1 MANPPLIHIG
11 MPKCGSTWLQKHFFN
26 RRHGYHRCYGPL
38 ESHIA
43 FISPR
48 PFDWMPPQNIEPE
61 RAGKWRVPVI
71 TCEALAGNPLTGGD
85 NGEII
90 LHRLH
95 KTLPQARI
103 LIVIREQR
111 AMLRSIYQLLV
122 NWGCP
127 YSIDLLFKNKL
138 AGNTPRFSPDYLCFD
153 RQIRAYQNAFGKDKV
168 LVLPMELF
176 QRQANTFLQSINDF
190 CDVDRD
196 RFPISADTSKRENPT
211 RSLAS
216 LEYKR
221 FYNRFVAR
229 SSFNLNGFHSPD
241 KIQGVAN
248 FNPWI
253 PEKIGQW
260 QEKRFEN
267 RVNRLVGGYY
277 ARSNDNTQLL
287 TGIDLQSMGY
297 LTSS

>member
-1 MANPPLIHIG
+1 MAKSPLVHIG

-26 RRHGYHRCYGPL
+26 RRHGYHKCYGPL

-48 PFDWMPPQNIEPE
+48 PFDWIPPPTIDLPA
-61 RAGKWRVPVI
+61 AGKMVPVI
-71 TCEALAGNPLTGGD
+71 TSESLAGNPLTGGS
-85 NGEII
+85 NAEII

-111 AMLRSIYQLLV
+111 AMLRSLYQLLV

-127 YSIDLLFKNKL
+127 YSIEMLLKNDL
-138 AGNTPRFSPDYLCFD
+138 AGNSPRFNPDFLFFD
-153 RQIRAYQNAFGKDKV
+153 RIIDAYQSKFGKERV

-176 QRQANTFLQSINDF
+176 QRQANTFLGSISDF
-190 CDVDRD
+190 CEIEHGKYPVQ
-196 RFPISADTSKRENPT
+196 ADTSKHENPT

-221 FYNRFVAR
+221 FYNRFIAR
-229 SSFNLNGFHSPD
+229 SSFNVNGFHKPD
-241 KIQGVAN
+241 KIQGSAN
-248 FNPWI
+248 INFRPPTSI
-253 PEKIGQW
+253 TRW
-260 QEKRFEN
+260 QENRFEKK
-267 RVNRLVGGYY
+267 VELLVGDYY
-277 ARSNDNTQLL
+277 EQSNSQTQCL
-287 TGIDLQSMGY
+287 TGIDLKSLGY
-297 LTSS
+297 QLST